1 MGYPPKG
8 PPIEGSAEE
17 LCRLADLAETR
28 RRAASRLEW
37 RSSARGSGYEDA
49 SIQGSAKR
57 KAAGQAGR
65 RRTGTWSSVWP
76 SASYEKGAHST
87 EGDADKEDGS
97 IVKDTSAAE
106 TGPRQASGS
115 W

>member
-1 MGYPPKG
+1 MGQ
-8 PPIEGSAEE
+8 PPIGGSANE
-17 LCRLADLAETR
+17 LFRVADFAWPR
-28 RRAASRLEW
+28 RRTASRLEW

-57 KAAGQAGR
+57 KAAGQAGH
-65 RRTGTWSSVWP
+65 RRTGVWSSAWP

-87 EGDADKEDGS
+87 EGDADKEDGN

>member
-1 MGYPPKG
+1 MQSGDFAWP
-8 PPIEGSAEE
+8 
-17 LCRLADLAETR
+17 C

-49 SIQGSAKR
+49 STQGSAKG
-57 KAAGQAGR
+57 KAAGKAGH
-65 RRTGTWSSVWP
+65 RRTGTWCSTWP
-76 SASYEKGAHST
+76 SASYEKSAHST
-87 EGDADKEDGS
+87 EADAGKEDGR
-97 IVKDTSAAE
+97 IIEDTSAAE